1 MDLLKPNMTFYCT
14 SKTAAVRFVDDLLS
28 RSEDFMWIM
37 ITKLESSGGYCVTS
51 ATFELSADT
60 ENRDYLRAQ
69 EDTSEDPLQ
78 ILLPL

>member
-14 SKTAAVRFVDDLLS
+14 SKTAAVRFVADLINK
-28 RSEDFMWIM
+28 SEDFTWIT
-37 ITKLESSGGYCVTS
+37 ITKLESSGGYCVTTAIS
-51 ATFELSADT
+51 ELSEDT